1 MLNRT
6 TYYVSI
12 ENKMLEKTKVP
23 GQAEL
28 EISAT
33 EVEVENILKYMNSN
47 NKNKIEEDDIKSSPK
62 ETPSASYT
70 PSVGD
75 NENND
80 RDIDKLVDLIY
91 KLKNADNQ
99 GGYKDDRESITVIE
113 LVYELSTIENKEC
126 LVCIIK

>member
-33 EVEVENILKYMNSN
+33 EEEVENILKYMNSN
-47 NKNKIEEDDIKSSPK
+47 NKNKTEEDDIKSSPK
-62 ETPSASYT
+62 ETHSASYT
-70 PSVGD
+70 PNVGD
-75 NENND
+75 SENYD
-80 RDIDKLVDLIY
+80 KDFDKLVDLIY
-91 KLKNADNQ
+91 KHRK
-99 GGYKDDRESITVIE
+99 E
-113 LVYELSTIENKEC
+113 ENKKNIEQYR
-126 LVCIIK
+126 

>member
-33 EVEVENILKYMNSN
+33 EEEVENMLKYMNSN
-47 NKNKIEEDDIKSSPK
+47 DKNKIEEDDIKSSPK
-62 ETPSASYT
+62 ETPSTSDT

-75 NENND
+75 NEHYD
-80 RDIDKLVDLIY
+80 RDFDKLVDVID
-91 KLKNADNQ
+91 KLGNEETKTNVEQYRRN
-99 GGYKDDRESITVIE
+99 
-113 LVYELSTIENKEC
+113 
-126 LVCIIK
+126 

>member
-33 EVEVENILKYMNSN
+33 EEEVEIENILKYMNSN
-47 NKNKIEEDDIKSSPK
+47 DKNKIEEDDIKSSPK

-75 NENND
+75 NENYD
-80 RDIDKLVDLIY
+80 RDFDKLVDLIY
-91 KLKNADNQ
+91 KLGNEETKNNLEQ
-99 GGYKDDRESITVIE
+99 YR
-113 LVYELSTIENKEC
+113 
-126 LVCIIK
+126 

>member
-33 EVEVENILKYMNSN
+33 EEEDENILKYMNSN
-47 NKNKIEEDDIKSSPK
+47 DKNKIKEDDIKSSPMQ
-62 ETPSASYT
+62 TPLASYT
-70 PSVGD
+70 TSVGD
-75 NENND
+75 NKNYD
-80 RDIDKLVDLIY
+80 RDFDKLVDLIY
-91 KLKNADNQ
+91 KIGNEETKYNLEQ
-99 GGYKDDRESITVIE
+99 YR
-113 LVYELSTIENKEC
+113 
-126 LVCIIK
+126 

>member
-33 EVEVENILKYMNSN
+33 EEEVENILKYMNSN
-47 NKNKIEEDDIKSSPK
+47 NKNKTEEDYIKSSPK

-70 PSVGD
+70 TNVGD
-75 NENND
+75 NDKND
-80 RDIDKLVDLIY
+80 KEFDKFVDLVN
-91 KLKNADNQ
+91 KFGNDV
-99 GGYKDDRESITVIE
+99 SILRLDKYRCIKG
-113 LVYELSTIENKEC
+113 TIISEHH
-126 LVCIIK
+126 I

>member
-33 EVEVENILKYMNSN
+33 EEEVENILKYMNSN
-47 NKNKIEEDDIKSSPK
+47 NKNKTEEDDIKLSSK
-62 ETPSASYT
+62 ETPSARYT
-70 PSVGD
+70 TNEGD
-75 NENND
+75 SENYD
-80 RDIDKLVDLIY
+80 KDFDKLVDLIY
-91 KLKNADNQ
+91 KLGNEETKKNLEQ
-99 GGYKDDRESITVIE
+99 YR
-113 LVYELSTIENKEC
+113 
-126 LVCIIK
+126 

>member
-33 EVEVENILKYMNSN
+33 EEEVENILKYMNSN
-47 NKNKIEEDDIKSSPK
+47 NKNKTEEDDIKTYPK

-70 PSVGD
+70 PNVGD
-75 NENND
+75 SENYD
-80 RDIDKLVDLIY
+80 KDIDKLVYIIY
-91 KLKNADNQ
+91 KLGNEETKKNLEQ
-99 GGYKDDRESITVIE
+99 YR
-113 LVYELSTIENKEC
+113 
-126 LVCIIK
+126 

>member
-33 EVEVENILKYMNSN
+33 EEEVENILKYMNSN
-47 NKNKIEEDDIKSSPK
+47 DKNKIEEDDIKSSTKKTPLASHITRVRNK
-62 ETPSASYT
+62 ENY
-70 PSVGD
+70 
-75 NENND
+75 D
-80 RDIDKLVDLIY
+80 RYFDKLVDLIY
-91 KLKNADNQ
+91 KLGNEKTKNNLEQ
-99 GGYKDDRESITVIE
+99 YR
-113 LVYELSTIENKEC
+113 
-126 LVCIIK
+126 

>member
-12 ENKMLEKTKVP
+12 ENKMSEKTKVP

-33 EVEVENILKYMNSN
+33 EEEVENILKYMNSN
-47 NKNKIEEDDIKSSPK
+47 NKNEKDDSKTSPK

-70 PSVGD
+70 PNVGD
-75 NENND
+75 SENYD
-80 RDIDKLVDLIY
+80 KDFDKLVDLIY
-91 KLKNADNQ
+91 KLGNEETKKNLEQ
-99 GGYKDDRESITVIE
+99 YR
-113 LVYELSTIENKEC
+113 
-126 LVCIIK
+126 

>member
-33 EVEVENILKYMNSN
+33 EEEVKNILKYININ
-47 NKNKIEEDDIKSSPK
+47 NKNKTKEDNIKSSPK
-62 ETPSASYT
+62 ETPLASYT
-70 PSVGD
+70 PNVGD
-75 NENND
+75 SENYD
-80 RDIDKLVDLIY
+80 KDFDKLVDLIY
-91 KLKNADNQ
+91 KLGNEETKKNLEQ
-99 GGYKDDRESITVIE
+99 YR
-113 LVYELSTIENKEC
+113 
-126 LVCIIK
+126 